1 MSKRKIMTIEDLYSF
16 CLKNNFNHFNSSD
29 CNEEMYIQLPATFES
44 EKNEDKNKEGLI
56 PFVAKAY
63 HDHINLNK
71 SEIKPEV
78 LESTL
83 PSAMLRPIL
92 ASIVVDEETGEKDFG
107 SHDFSIEEDEDG
119 NEIIRYIEQ
128 PVGVI
133 FGDNT
138 IEYDEEDDVNRAILH
153 GYLFD
158 GYCQDAVDIM
168 HRRKTVDCSVELS
181 IREMSFNAVDKVLT
195 LDDFYV
201 SGLTLLGACVK
212 PGMKGS
218 QVTIEDFCE
227 KENSMFSH
235 NDKLIEMLEQL
246 NTKIDNLSNLTIQ
259 ENNSEKLEEGGKET
273 VKFEELLTKYG
284 KTVEDVTFEYENL
297 SDEELEAKF
306 AEVFGEE
313 NTDGEGEADPEP
325 TSEGDEGEENSDN
338 GEDNGDGDGE
348 DPEVVVESETN
359 SEDEPEDEP
368 ETEPEEDQVPEE
380 DPVVVNESVK
390 PEKYSVAMSDG
401 TIKEFALTL
410 DEINNALYMLVNET
424 YGESDNAWYSVQ
436 VYEDGTLIMSDWW
449 NGKYFRQSYKRE
461 EDNFSLVGDRVAVKQ
476 IWVTDEE
483 ETSLNEMRSNY
494 ASLVQFKEDTEKAEL
509 HAQREA
515 ILNNEKYSVLTEKDE
530 NNEYKNE
537 AYAKLVS
544 EMDNYSISDLEKELK
559 SVFAD
564 YITNGGQFAY
574 TGEPEEKSNVS
585 KKLFAASTSKK
596 TSRYGNLF
604 NK

>member
-1 MSKRKIMTIEDLYSF
+1 MGKRKLMTINDLYNF
-16 CLKNNFNHFNSSD
+16 CLKNNFHHFNSLD
-29 CNEEMYIQLPATFES
+29 NNEEIYVQLPATFES
-44 EKNEDKNKEGLI
+44 EKDFDKDKEGLT

-71 SEIKPEV
+71 SEIKSET

-92 ASIVVDEETGEKDFG
+92 ASIIVDEETGEKDFG
-107 SHDFSIEEDEDG
+107 SHDFIIEEDENG
-119 NEIIRYIEQ
+119 NEIIKYIEQ

-133 FGDNT
+133 FGNNT
-138 IEYDEEDDVNRAILH
+138 IEYDEKDDVNRAILH
-153 GYLFD
+153 GYLYD

-168 HRRKTVDCSVELS
+168 NRRKTVDCSVELS
-181 IREMSFNAVDKVLT
+181 IREMSFNTTDKVLT

-201 SGLTLLGACVK
+201 SGLTLLGSSVK

-227 KENSMFSH
+227 KENSVFSH

-246 NTKIDNLSNLTIQ
+246 STKIDNLSNFTIQ
-259 ENNSEKLEEGGKET
+259 GEAQSKLEEGGDDT

-284 KTVEDVTFEYENL
+284 KSVEDITFEYENL
-297 SDEELEAKF
+297 SEEELEAKF

-325 TSEGDEGEENSDN
+325 TSDGDDGEGESNDSDNGEGNDEGEE
-338 GEDNGDGDGE
+338 
-348 DPEVVVESETN
+348 PEMIQ
-359 SEDEPEDEP
+359 EP
-368 ETEPEEDQVPEE
+368 ETEPEVEPKVDPEQF
-380 DPVVVNESVK
+380 S
-390 PEKYSVAMSDG
+390 EKLVRTY
-401 TIKEFALTL
+401 
-410 DEINNALYMLVNET
+410 EISHDDIRYALYNLL
-424 YGESDNAWYSVQ
+424 SVQ
-436 VYEDGTLIMSDWW
+436 EDADNEWYFINAVYDNHFTYESWSGEKIY
-449 NGKYFRQSYKRE
+449 GQSYVKENDNIAFDGERWNLHRE
-461 EDNFSLVGDRVAVKQ
+461 LL
-476 IWVTDEE
+476 TDSEYAE
-483 ETSLNEMRSNY
+483 LMSMRSNY
-494 ASLVQFKEDTEKAEL
+494 SLLEQFKVDTETAQL
-509 HAQREA
+509 HAEREA
-515 ILNNEKYSVLTEKDE
+515 ILYNEKYSVLAEKDE

-544 EMDNYSISDLEKELK
+544 EMDNYSLTDLEKELK

-574 TGEPEEKSNVS
+574 ANETENKSVVS
-585 KKLFAASTSKK
+585 KKTFATPTSKK